1 MANFKYSALQ
11 NGKLVEGVLT
21 ADSHDAAILQLRKQ
35 ELMPLEVKQ
44 SRGSTEIKLS
54 FMQKKLKKRD
64 LAVFSRQVSTM
75 FRAGLPIIDT
85 LEIYARQTKNKAFGE
100 ALRKIADDVQKGFYL
115 SKAMGKFPNYFDSF
129 YTNMI
134 AAGEQSG
141 QLDIIFERLAVQYEK
156 ETDLQ
161 RKLANA
167 TRYPIIVVVV
177 AVSVLIF
184 ILTFVMP
191 TFVEIFSQN
200 NAELP
205 GLTAAVVAMGD
216 FLKAYWYL
224 LAGGLL
230 ILFFVVRAM
239 GRTKRG
245 RYLIDRFKTQIPG
258 YKHVYIGSKTALF
271 TRTLSTLLASGLD
284 IVEGLG
290 QSASVLKNVVFKDQ
304 LMEVQADIKKGHRL
318 SAKLAAIPQFPEML
332 SLMVRIGEESGAL
345 DTILDDTALYF
356 EEEVDFALKK
366 FTQMLEPAMLILVA
380 GMVGTIVIAMLL
392 PMFGMFEQIM

>member
-11 NGKLVEGVLT
+11 NGNVIEGVLS
-21 ADSHDAAILQLRKQ
+21 AENHDAAVLQLEKQ
-35 ELMPLEVKQ
+35 KLMPLEIKQ
-44 SRGSTEIKLS
+44 SRGSKEIS
-54 FMQKKLKKRD
+54 FSFGQKKMKKRD

-85 LEIYARQTKNKAFGE
+85 LEIYARQTKNKSFAQ
-100 ALRKIADDVQKGFYL
+100 ALRKIADDVQKGFYM
-115 SKAMGKFPNYFDSF
+115 SKAMSKFPKYFDAF

-134 AAGEQSG
+134 SAGEQSG
-141 QLDIIFERLAVQYEK
+141 QLDIIFERLAIQYEK
-156 ETDLQ
+156 ETELN

-167 TRYPIIVVVV
+167 TRYPLIVVGV
-177 AVSVLIF
+177 AVSVLVF

-216 FLKAYWYL
+216 FLKNYWYIL
-224 LAGGLL
+224 LGVLI
-230 ILFFVVRAM
+230 ILFFGGRAIQK
-239 GRTKRG
+239 TKRG
-245 RYLIDRFKTQIPG
+245 HFFIDQLKTRIPG

-284 IVEGLG
+284 IVEALG
-290 QSASVLKNVVFKDQ
+290 QSASVLKNVVFQEQ
-304 LMEVQADIKKGHRL
+304 LMKVQDDIKRGHRL
-318 SAKLAAIPQFPEML
+318 SVKLGAISQFPEML

>member
-44 SRGSTEIKLS
+44 SRGSTEISLS

-141 QLDIIFERLAVQYEK
+141 QLDIIFERLAIQYEK

-216 FLKAYWYL
+216 FLKSYWYF

-230 ILFFVVRAM
+230 VLFLAIRAF
-239 GRTKRG
+239 GQTKRG

-318 SAKLAAIPQFPEML
+318 SAKLAGIPQFPEML

>member
-11 NGKLVEGVLT
+11 NGNVIEGVLS
-21 ADSHDAAILQLRKQ
+21 ADSHEAAVLQLEKQ
-35 ELMPLEVKQ
+35 KLMPLKIKQ
-44 SRGSTEIKLS
+44 SRGSREISLS
-54 FMQKKLKKRD
+54 FGAKKMKKRD
-64 LAVFSRQVSTM
+64 LAIFSRQVSTM
-75 FRAGLPIIDT
+75 FRAGLPMIDT
-85 LEIYARQTKNKAFGE
+85 LEIYARQSKNKSFSE

-115 SKAMGKFPNYFDSF
+115 SKAMGKYPKYFDAF

-134 AAGEQSG
+134 SAGEQSG

-167 TRYPIIVVVV
+167 TRYPLIVVGV
-177 AVSVLIF
+177 AVSVLVF

-200 NAELP
+200 DAELP

-216 FLKAYWYL
+216 FLENYWYL
-224 LAGGLL
+224 LLGGMVVLFLAG
-230 ILFFVVRAM
+230 RAVQQ
-239 GRTKRG
+239 TKRG
-245 RYLIDRFKTQIPG
+245 RYIIDRFKTQIPG

-284 IVEGLG
+284 IVEALG
-290 QSASVLKNVVFKDQ
+290 QSASVLKNVVFQEQ
-304 LMEVQADIKKGHRL
+304 LMSVQEDIKRGHQL
-318 SAKLAAIPQFPEML
+318 STKLRAISQFPEML
-332 SLMVRIGEESGAL
+332 SLMVRIGEESGTL
-345 DTILDDTALYF
+345 DSILDDTAVYF

>member
-115 SKAMGKFPNYFDSF
+115 SKAMGKFPHYFDSF

-216 FLKAYWYL
+216 FLKAYWYF

-230 ILFFVVRAM
+230 ILFFVVRAL
-239 GRTKRG
+239 GKTSRG

-318 SAKLAAIPQFPEML
+318 SAKLAGIPQFPEML